1 MKTLQFLSKVNS
13 QLWLTRESEL
23 SSTKQNLR
31 KEETRLMFPLD
42 LRMLIALG
50 MITVTS
56 LTM

>member
-13 QLWLTRESEL
+13 QLWLTRETEL
-23 SSTKQNLR
+23 SLTEQNLR
-31 KEETRLMFPLD
+31 KETRMMFPRD